1 MGRLPT
7 VGQGHVGMCPLP
19 APSTVCNSLRYTRLR
34 AHGAV
39 VPDWHETCM
48 TWGWTR
54 SKGHEEGAE
63 RKIRIANLA
72 IVGSHS
78 TQGVAAIHSEL
89 LRTMTVKDLAEQ
101 QERRNP

>member
-1 MGRLPT
+1 
-7 VGQGHVGMCPLP
+7 
-19 APSTVCNSLRYTRLR
+19 
-34 AHGAV
+34 
-39 VPDWHETCM
+39 M

-63 RKIRIANLA
+63 RNIRANLA

-78 TQGVAAIHSEL
+78 TKGVAAIHSEL

>member
-1 MGRLPT
+1 
-7 VGQGHVGMCPLP
+7 MCK
-19 APSTVCNSLRYTRLR
+19 
-34 AHGAV
+34 
-39 VPDWHETCM
+39 
-48 TWGWTR
+48 TWRWTQ

-72 IVGSHS
+72 IVDSHS
-78 TQGVAAIHSEL
+78 TKGVAAMHSEL

>member
-1 MGRLPT
+1 MP
-7 VGQGHVGMCPLP
+7 
-19 APSTVCNSLRYTRLR
+19 PSTVCNSLRCPRFR
-34 AHGAV
+34 ATGRGSSG
-39 VPDWHETCM
+39 WHETCT

-78 TQGVAAIHSEL
+78 TKGVAAIHSEL

>member
-1 MGRLPT
+1 
-7 VGQGHVGMCPLP
+7 
-19 APSTVCNSLRYTRLR
+19 LRHFRWR

-39 VPDWHETCM
+39 GADWHEMCI

-78 TQGVAAIHSEL
+78 TKGVTAIHSEL
-89 LRTMTVKDLAEQ
+89 LRTITVKDLAEQ